1 MAEMTERRTGRDR
14 RAPVD
19 ARAALI
25 AAGTELFAELG
36 PDAVSLRTVAQRA
49 GVNYGLVHRHFG
61 TKEAL
66 LKAVT
71 EPQLT
76 GLKADLAALPPG
88 PPELVLGRVLAAVQ
102 KREAYWRLLARAML
116 AGQDP
121 HEVQSDFP
129 AAEWLMRWLSTPDG
143 RSRLADGVDQRQV
156 LALIMAT
163 GLGWMVF
170 EPFLRAVSG
179 LDERGTDPV
188 QQAPLIGL
196 VARILGTLT
205 APPPKD

>member
-1 MAEMTERRTGRDR
+1 MTERRRTPDR

-25 AAGTELFAELG
+25 AAGTELFAEHG
-36 PDAVSLRTVAQRA
+36 PDAVSLRTVAQHA

-71 EPQLT
+71 EPQLA

-88 PPELVLGRVLAAVQ
+88 PPELVLGRVLAAVH
-102 KREAYWRLLARAML
+102 KRDAYWRLLARAML
-116 AGQDP
+116 AGKDP
-121 HEVQSDFP
+121 SEVQSEFP
-129 AAEWLMRWLSTPDG
+129 AAEWLLGWLSTPDG
-143 RSRLADGVDQRQV
+143 RSRLVDGVDPRQV
-156 LALIMAT
+156 LALMMAT

-179 LDERGTDPV
+179 LDGRDGQPPD
-188 QQAPLIGL
+188 QAPLMGL
-196 VARILGTLT
+196 IARLLASLM

>member
-1 MAEMTERRTGRDR
+1 MTEGRTGRER
-14 RAPVD
+14 RPPVD
-19 ARAALI
+19 AREALI
-25 AAGTELFAELG
+25 AAGTELFAEHG

-71 EPQLT
+71 EPQLA
-76 GLKADLAALPPG
+76 GLKADLAALPAG
-88 PPELVLGRVLAAVQ
+88 PPEVVLGAVLAAVQ
-102 KREAYWRLLARAML
+102 KRDAYWRLLARAML

-121 HEVQSDFP
+121 NAVQSDFP
-129 AAEWLMRWLSTPDG
+129 AADWLNRWLSTPDG
-143 RSRLADGVDQRQV
+143 RTRLADGVDQRQV
-156 LALIMAT
+156 LALLMAT

-170 EPFLRAVSG
+170 EPFLRAVTG
-179 LDERGTDPV
+179 LDGRDGQPV
-188 QQAPLIGL
+188 EQAPLMAL
-196 VARILGTLT
+196 VARIVTALM

>member
-1 MAEMTERRTGRDR
+1 MTERRSSRER
-14 RAPVD
+14 RSPVD

-36 PDAVSLRTVAQRA
+36 PDAVSLRAVAQHA

-71 EPQLT
+71 EPQLA
-76 GLKADLAALPPG
+76 GLKADLAALAPG
-88 PPELVLGRVLAAVQ
+88 PPEVVLAQALAAVQ
-102 KREAYWRLLARAML
+102 KRDAYWRLLARAML

-121 HEVQSDFP
+121 HAVQSEFP
-129 AAEWLMRWLSTPDG
+129 AADWLLGWLSTPDG
-143 RSRLADGVDQRQV
+143 RSRLVDGVDPRQV
-156 LALIMAT
+156 LALMMAT

-179 LDERGTDPV
+179 LDGRDGQPV
-188 QQAPLIGL
+188 QPAPLIGL
-196 VARILGTLT
+196 IARILGQL
-205 APPPKD
+205 AKPLPQD

>member
-1 MAEMTERRTGRDR
+1 MSERRLGRER
-14 RAPVD
+14 RQPVD

-25 AAGTELFAELG
+25 AAGTELFAEHG
-36 PDAVSLRTVAQRA
+36 PDAVSLRSVAQHA

-71 EPQLT
+71 EPLLA
-76 GLKADLAALPPG
+76 GLKADLAALPAG
-88 PPELVLGRVLAAVQ
+88 PPEMVLAQALAAVQ
-102 KREAYWRLLARAML
+102 KRDAYWRLLARAML

-121 HEVQSDFP
+121 HAVQSEFP
-129 AAEWLMRWLSTPDG
+129 AADWLMRWLSTPDG
-143 RSRLADGVDQRQV
+143 RSRLVDGVDQRQV
-156 LALIMAT
+156 LALMMAT

-179 LDERGTDPV
+179 LDGSDGRPV
-188 QQAPLIGL
+188 QQTPLIGL
-196 VARILGTLT
+196 IARIMGMLT
-205 APPPKD
+205 TPKD